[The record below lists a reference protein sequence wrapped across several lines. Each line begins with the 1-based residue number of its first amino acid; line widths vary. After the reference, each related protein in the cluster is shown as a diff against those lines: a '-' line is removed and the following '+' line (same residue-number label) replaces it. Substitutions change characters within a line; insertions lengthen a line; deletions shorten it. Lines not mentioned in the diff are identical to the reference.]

1 MSGSTSSHSS
11 GIINTK
17 HWSTYRSV
25 VWEWDGV
32 SPEGTPLVST
42 AASEAFS
49 LSSLLAVEEVVPQVH
64 WLGWLV

>member
-17 HWSTYRSV
+17 YWSTYRSV

-42 AASEAFS
+42 AVSEASS

-64 WLGWLV
+64 WLGLLV